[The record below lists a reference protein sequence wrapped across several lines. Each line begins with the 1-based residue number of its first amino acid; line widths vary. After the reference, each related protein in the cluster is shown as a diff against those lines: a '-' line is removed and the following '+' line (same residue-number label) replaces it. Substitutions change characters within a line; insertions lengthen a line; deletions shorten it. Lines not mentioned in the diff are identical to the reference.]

1 MNALKYLSP
10 LPLAAPEFA
19 VLSLLNSSTLL
30 LFFII
35 FFIRQIVLAPV
46 EPFFHIHITVEWTV
60 CLFRLYRHP
69 LFSLSFFPFPFSLSL
84 SLTSIYIRNGA
95 FLCLLMASSSL
106 QLGSLLLA
114 CWQSFKVNTHT
125 HKLSGSAP
133 SRPNLSIIHV
143 SVLFS
148 LPTFSLPRSS
158 SSSFPIDV
166 LNFPL
171 CLLVYL
177 WYSTFFLLFFF
188 TYNSTT
194 YYTLLST
201 SCIILKQ
208 SRCAWLQSIV

>member
-1 MNALKYLSP
+1 M
-10 LPLAAPEFA
+10 
-19 VLSLLNSSTLL
+19 LLNTSRHCPSQLLNLPYSHCSIVQRCCCFL
-30 LFFII
+30 LFFLYAKSSWPRLSL
-35 FFIRQIVLAPV
+35 FFIYILQLNEQFVCFDCIV
-46 EPFFHIHITVEWTV
+46 I
-60 CLFRLYRHP
+60 LYSLS
-69 LFSLSFFPFPFSLSL
+69 LFSLSLSLSL
-84 SLTSIYIRNGA
+84 SLTSIYVRNGA

-177 WYSTFFLLFFF
+177 WYSTFFLLFFPH
-188 TYNSTT
+188 T
-194 YYTLLST
+194 TLLLT
-201 SCIILKQ
+201 ILCSLLAALYWNNQ
-208 SRCAWLQSIV
+208 DAHGFRA